1 MKTIFLS
8 IICLLFSAFSYS
20 QEPGNPGG
28 DHTPTVNIDG
38 LLYKLSETTHTA
50 MVANENSWEGELVIP
65 EQVNYEGNSYV
76 VNRIEW
82 CAFDNCKTLT
92 KVRIPKTV
100 SDIRHYAQWED
111 CKNPFFG
118 CTALESIEVDEGNPN
133 MCSVDG
139 VLFNKDM
146 TRLFCYPAG
155 ARNEAYIVPDGVTWL
170 GVDAFSHNPY
180 LLSVKMPNS
189 VTYMSVG
196 VYSECVNLKTVRLS
210 ESLEY
215 IPAYSFD
222 KCESMKILDIPESVQ
237 GFEEGVFRWTH
248 FEEIVIRGT
257 FPNGLRYDTF
267 YFMDDATI
275 LYVQPSEIEKFKEV
289 FHGTVLPLEEYTD
302 VKPIELHQ
310 PSSSVFDL
318 QGRRLDSQPTNKG
331 LYIQNGKK
339 YVSLHSK

>member
-8 IICLLFSAFSYS
+8 IICLLFSVFSYS

-155 ARNEAYIVPDGVTWL
+155 ARNETYIVPDGVTWL
-170 GVDAFSHNPY
+170 GMDAFARNPY

-189 VTYMSVG
+189 VTYMSGG

-215 IPAYSFD
+215 FPAYSFD
-222 KCESMKILDIPESVQ
+222 RCESMKILDIPESVQ
-237 GFEEGVFRWTH
+237 GFGEGVFRWTH
-248 FEEIVIRGT
+248 FEKIVIRGT
-257 FPNGLRYDTF
+257 FPYGLHYETF
-267 YFMDDATI
+267 YLMDDATI
-275 LYVQPSEIEKFKEV
+275 LYVQPSEIEKFKNLTT

-310 PSSSVFDL
+310 PSYSVFDL

-331 LYIQNGKK
+331 IYIQNGKK
-339 YVSLHSK
+339 VVIK